1 MPRDP
6 AAIARLETWQ
16 ATGRLAVRTAQDGFS
31 AHFDWRQVPGDGE
44 LSVRG
49 PFGAGA
55 ARISIAAD
63 RIRIELTPRPG
74 SGMSATEMAGEFTNE
89 LINQALR
96 FKLAKQTE
104 KVRTM
109 IVGRAIGEAQP
120 YDSMSDQQRDGGP
133 DRGPDGGPDTY
144 QIPDLPPEVAKLLA
158 EEDDGLDFLD
168 DPLGIAVPW
177 EEKYGKKKDG
187 ENKADKEPEGT

>member
-1 MPRDP
+1 MPATKAP
-6 AAIARLETWQ
+6 ATRSTKARAADGPGFVSVHKTLYPTDVLF
-16 ATGRLAVRTAQDGFS
+16 GTAFAFLDRCYV
-31 AHFDWRQVPGDGE
+31 HLDVED
-44 LSVRG
+44 
-49 PFGAGA
+49 
-55 ARISIAAD
+55 AD

-120 YDSMSDQQRDGGP
+120 YESMSDEGRDEGP
-133 DRGPDGGPDTY
+133 DRGPDTY

-187 ENKADKEPEGT
+187 ENKADKEPEGK

>member
-1 MPRDP
+1 MPASK
-6 AAIARLETWQ
+6 AATHRSIKADGPGFVSVHKSLYPHDVLF
-16 ATGRLAVRTAQDGFS
+16 GTAFAFLDRCYV
-31 AHFDWRQVPGDGE
+31 HLDVE
-44 LSVRG
+44 
-49 PFGAGA
+49 
-55 ARISIAAD
+55 AAD

-74 SGMSATEMAGEFTNE
+74 SPLSGAELAGEFKNE
-89 LINQALR
+89 LVNQALR

-120 YDSMSDQQRDGGP
+120 SDAPP
-133 DRGPDGGPDTY
+133 DRGPAGH
-144 QIPDLPPEVAKLLA
+144 QVPDLPPEVARLLA

-187 ENKADKEPEGT
+187 EGKADKEPGGNS